1 MLRSLARHCSISKRV
16 EGGQRGCNF
25 HLATVCFTC
34 AVISDKRS
42 GRKPKEGTKAE
53 EGKVEI
59 KQHESAIYTFKIQI
73 KSFACRHDERGRRQG
88 QTRQTL
94 TAAATYAMRLTSR
107 ESDLLAGWLTFELGL
122 DYFGC
127 SIHLSSLVPW
137 PNLAS
142 AQNTKT

>member
-1 MLRSLARHCSISKRV
+1 M
-16 EGGQRGCNF
+16 Q
-25 HLATVCFTC
+25 T
-34 AVISDKRS
+34 
-42 GRKPKEGTKAE
+42 
-53 EGKVEI
+53 
-59 KQHESAIYTFKIQI
+59 
-73 KSFACRHDERGRRQG
+73 RRQG